1 MTLAAALVLAALTLG
16 AAGSSI
22 ASPGSPGGVGAGEVA
37 IFYYPWY
44 GTEALDGTWQHWQ
57 QNGNTPPTQIA
68 SNWFPARGPYS
79 SSDPKVVRA
88 QMREIASAGIQT
100 VIVSWWGPG
109 SAEAARLPRVQRL
122 ARAAGLSVA
131 VHVEPFDGRTPETLA
146 PELRALAATG
156 IEDFYIYDSTS
167 SSDDGWRAL
176 NQQLPGLR
184 LFANT
189 GLPGKAAAGGFAGLY
204 TYDVRVYDGNSF
216 PRMCASARM
225 HNLVCAP
232 SVGPGFDARRATG
245 ETRVCSRA
253 NGATYDTMWRSAVRA
268 AADVVT
274 ITSYNEWHEG
284 TQIEPARA
292 VGPPYQS
299 YDGAYGRSG
308 RAAQT
313 AYLDRTARWV
323 ARYRTVVGR

>member
-1 MTLAAALVLAALTLG
+1 M
-16 AAGSSI
+16 
-22 ASPGSPGGVGAGEVA
+22 GAGEVA

-44 GTEALDGTWQHWQ
+44 GNETVDGAWQHWQ
-57 QNGNTPPTQIA
+57 QDGNMPPAQIA
-68 SNWFPARGPYS
+68 SNWYPVRGAYS
-79 SSDPKVVRA
+79 SSDARVVRA

-109 SAEAARLPRVQRL
+109 SAEAARLLRVQRL
-122 ARAAGLSVA
+122 ARKAGLNVA
-131 VHVEPFDGRTPETLA
+131 IHVEPYNGRSPATLA
-146 PELRALAATG
+146 PELQALADTG
-156 IEDFYIYDSTS
+156 IKDFYIYDSAS
-167 SSDDGWRAL
+167 SPDDEWRSL

-189 GLPGKAAAGGFAGLY
+189 GMPGKAAAGGFAGLY
-204 TYDVRVYDGNSF
+204 TYDVRVYDGTSF

-232 SVGPGFDARRATG
+232 SVGPGFDAERATG
-245 ETRVCSRA
+245 DTRTRSRED
-253 NGATYDTMWRSAVRA
+253 GATYDSMWRHAIRA

-292 VGPPYQS
+292 VGAPYAS
-299 YDGAYGRSG
+299 YDGAYGLSG

-313 AYLDRTARWV
+313 AYLARTATWT
-323 ARYRTVVGR
+323 ARYRAVVGR